1 MKRQVLD
8 IIAKEIQR
16 TFQPHEASLIAVDG
30 RCASGKTTL
39 AAQMQEAWNCN
50 VIHMDDFF
58 LRPEQR
64 TRERLQQ
71 PGGNVDWERFREEVL
86 IPFRQGVSFS
96 YRPYD
101 CHMRDF
107 REAVQIIP
115 DRLTV
120 VEGSYSCHP
129 KLWDAY
135 NLHIFLSISPD
146 EQLRRIQAR
155 NGSDKMKDFQRKWIP
170 LSLIHISEPTR
181 H

>member
-8 IIAKEIQR
+8 IIAKEIRR
-16 TFQPHEASLIAVDG
+16 TCQPHEASLIAVDG

-64 TRERLQQ
+64 TGERLQQ

-86 IPFRQGVSFS
+86 IPFRQGISFS

-101 CHMRDF
+101 CHTRDF
-107 REAVQIIP
+107 REAVQIFSIYLRGISRERIIRMRTFHVRIP
-115 DRLTV
+115 PHEYCPHTDQ
-120 VEGSYSCHP
+120 P
-129 KLWDAY
+129 
-135 NLHIFLSISPD
+135 
-146 EQLRRIQAR
+146 
-155 NGSDKMKDFQRKWIP
+155 
-170 LSLIHISEPTR
+170 
-181 H
+181 